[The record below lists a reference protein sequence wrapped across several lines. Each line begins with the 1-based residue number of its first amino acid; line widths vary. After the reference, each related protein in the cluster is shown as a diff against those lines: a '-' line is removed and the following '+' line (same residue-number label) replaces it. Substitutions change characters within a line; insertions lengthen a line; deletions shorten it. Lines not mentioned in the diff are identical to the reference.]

1 MLIYGHRGAKGE
13 APENTLPGFRHAIA
27 IGLTA
32 VEFDV
37 QLTADLE
44 LVVIHDATLD
54 RTTNGRGPVASWT
67 LADIQALDARAQFSD
82 WPERCWVPT
91 LGEVLEVVG
100 ALPAPLPPMAPL
112 RSLLVEIKRDTAE
125 RLEVVV
131 AATLDR
137 IAERGLENT
146 ACISSFDPHAI
157 DIVRRLAP
165 EMRRTLNGAWRAEGL
180 RDRAIAAGCSQVDF
194 DYTKTGQEHVDWA
207 RANGMSI
214 VGWPCYTM
222 DDLEVLSAFGLD
234 AVGSDYPG
242 LISIACLDPTA
253 LDRRGNRH
261 DGS

>member
-27 IGLTA
+27 MGLAA

-54 RTTNGRGPVASWT
+54 RTTNGRGPVASRT

-91 LGEVLEVVG
+91 LSEVLDVVG
-100 ALPAPLPPMAPL
+100 ALPALPPSLAPL
-112 RSLLVEIKRDTAE
+112 RSLLVEIKRDTPE
-125 RLEVVV
+125 RLKIVV
-131 AATLDR
+131 AGA
-137 IAERGLENT
+137 IALINKYGLEH
-146 ACISSFDPHAI
+146 AVHISSFDPLAL
-157 DIVRRLAP
+157 DIAKRIAP
-165 EMRRTLNGAWRAEGL
+165 DIPRTMNGAWRAEGL

-194 DYTKTGQEHVDWA
+194 DYTKTGQEHVNWA

-214 VGWPCYTM
+214 VGWPCNTM
-222 DDLEVLSAFGLD
+222 DDLEALSAFGLD

-242 LISIACLDPTA
+242 LISIDSLTRPHHARPTW
-253 LDRRGNRH
+253 
-261 DGS
+261 